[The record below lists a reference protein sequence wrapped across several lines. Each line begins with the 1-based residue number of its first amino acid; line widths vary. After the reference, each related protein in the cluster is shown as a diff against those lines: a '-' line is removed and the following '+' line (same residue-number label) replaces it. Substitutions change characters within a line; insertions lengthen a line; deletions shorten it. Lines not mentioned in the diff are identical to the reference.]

1 MTPKADF
8 LWSMNERMNE
18 ETDQE
23 FELNLSPTD
32 LRIGIETEVA
42 TDGCDVNSSNANSP
56 KPNLSKF
63 KIVKDKSSSK
73 IK

>member
-1 MTPKADF
+1 
-8 LWSMNERMNE
+8 MNERMNE

-42 TDGCDVNSSNANSP
+42 TDGCDVNSSNANSS
-56 KPNLSKF
+56 NGQTGQTVF
-63 KIVKDKSSSK
+63 
-73 IK
+73 